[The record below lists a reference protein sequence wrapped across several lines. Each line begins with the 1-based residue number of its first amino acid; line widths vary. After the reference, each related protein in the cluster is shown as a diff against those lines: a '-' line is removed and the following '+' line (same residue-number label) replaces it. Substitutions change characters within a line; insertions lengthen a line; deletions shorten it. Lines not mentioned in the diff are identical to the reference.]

1 MMQRRRRRAA
11 AAAAEAEAEAAE
23 AAAAEAAAA
32 EAAAAAA
39 AAAALQA
46 DAARR
51 MAAREAKKSATPAK
65 VPAAV
70 VTPNGAPPKPNGA
83 AMPTVVMPAA
93 LGQLRKFAAAAG
105 DATPRE
111 KELQSKINELEA
123 ELDRAR
129 ERERVW
135 LPYGGVPADLPAG
148 ARPAPNRVPP
158 WLRGGAGGPPTPPWA
173 AWPPPGSP
181 QAALSPGTPTPPWA
195 ATRGPAYLQNVPS

>member
-1 MMQRRRRRAA
+1 
-11 AAAAEAEAEAAE
+11 
-23 AAAAEAAAA
+23 
-32 EAAAAAA
+32 
-39 AAAALQA
+39 
-46 DAARR
+46 

-70 VTPNGAPPKPNGA
+70 ATPNGAPPKPNGA

-111 KELQSKINELEA
+111 RELQSKINELEA
-123 ELDRAR
+123 ELNRAR

-158 WLRGGAGGPPTPPWA
+158 WLRGGAGGPPTPPMGRGRRRA
-173 AWPPPGSP
+173 RRRP
-181 QAALSPGTPTPPWA
+181 LSPGTPTPPWA
-195 ATRGPAYLQNVPS
+195 ATRGPATLKTCRPSWHSFRVDS